1 MTIRLLVA
9 DDEELARAGVA
20 SMVRGTEIEVISQAD
35 NTDQAVKRALSER
48 VDVALLDIRMHGQ
61 NTLEVL
67 GQIKRQRPDLPVLIF
82 SASDSLADI
91 SQAHELGADGYL
103 CKTLSRDE
111 LLEAIRR
118 AAGGKETW
126 TRQQRRR
133 VRSTVLTKDVGDG
146 TALTPREI
154 EVLKLLSEG
163 LANEEIAER
172 LEVNVETVKH
182 HVKHILTKIGVEQRV
197 QAALWAVRQGL
208 V

>member
-1 MTIRLLVA
+1 
-9 DDEELARAGVA
+9 
-20 SMVRGTEIEVISQAD
+20 MVRGTEIEVISQAD